1 MPISKRRKEIN
12 LGKVSKQN
20 KEGKKE
26 LIETIQSYVANYNYI
41 WRLEPEGMRNLFL
54 QQIRADWA
62 HKGKTLMQKAIGV
75 DESDEFE
82 LNLSEF
88 SKLLKGD
95 GGLLFTNESVESV
108 EDYFESFIKKDHA
121 RPGNIAN
128 GTIIIPEGIV
138 RYNFGSASNNYSN
151 GGFPIP
157 VTMSKQLEKLGMP
170 VVVER
175 EHLVLKS
182 DYKICNIGDK
192 LSIEQAHLLK
202 LLQITISEFKLKLTH
217 YYDKSTKEVKV
228 L

>member
-26 LIETIQSYVANYNYI
+26 LIETIQSYVTNYNYI

-62 HKGKTLMQKAIGV
+62 HKGKIIFCKRTLMQKAIGV
-75 DESDEFE
+75 D
-82 LNLSEF
+82 
-88 SKLLKGD
+88 KM
-95 GGLLFTNESVESV
+95 ESV

-121 RPGNIAN
+121 RSGNIAS

-138 RYNFGSASNNYSN
+138 RYNFGSASNDYSN

-182 DYKICNIGDK
+182 DYKVCNIGDK